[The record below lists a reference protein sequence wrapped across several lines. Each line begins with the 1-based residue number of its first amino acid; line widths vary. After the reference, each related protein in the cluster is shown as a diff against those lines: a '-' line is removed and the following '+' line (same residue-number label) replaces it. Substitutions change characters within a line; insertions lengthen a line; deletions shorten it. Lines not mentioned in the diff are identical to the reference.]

1 MAVSPYSDLPLVCS
15 VTTNFLAQNIN
26 YVVNEDNAAIGIHK
40 PPMESARMY
49 QCESKPTKMGI
60 GKFPV

>member
-1 MAVSPYSDLPLVCS
+1 MAVSPYSDIPLVCS

-26 YVVNEDNAAIGIHK
+26 YVKEDDAAIGTHK

-49 QCESKPTKMGI
+49 QCE
-60 GKFPV
+60 

>member
-1 MAVSPYSDLPLVCS
+1 MAGDMAVSPYSDLPVVCS

-26 YVVNEDNAAIGIHK
+26 YAVKEDSAAIGTHK

-49 QCESKPTKMGI
+49 QYE
-60 GKFPV
+60 